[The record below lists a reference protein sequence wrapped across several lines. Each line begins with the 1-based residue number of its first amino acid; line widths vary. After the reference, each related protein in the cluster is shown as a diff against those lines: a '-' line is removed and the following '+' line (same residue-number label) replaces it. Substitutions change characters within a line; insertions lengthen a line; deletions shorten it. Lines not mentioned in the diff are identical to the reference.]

1 MACDVLK
8 FHIQVPKKLYE
19 ILKLNKI
26 LAKKLLVSIH
36 LRLNAFTFY
45 IITYGL
51 HYLVTFVLTITKSI
65 DCKTIVFVLL
75 FCNSR

>member
-26 LAKKLLVSIH
+26 LAIK
-36 LRLNAFTFY
+36 
-45 IITYGL
+45 
-51 HYLVTFVLTITKSI
+51 
-65 DCKTIVFVLL
+65 
-75 FCNSR
+75 